1 MSWGHPTCI
10 HIRKE
15 SPQFTDMSR
24 GHPIYIHMRKE
35 SESTEEFAPEKGRK
49 HFLSTRNVS
58 SAFHRL
64 AHSLFTHTHTH
75 KHACEELG
83 TG

>member
-49 HFLSTRNVS
+49 HFL
-58 SAFHRL
+58 FIQGMFRL
-64 AHSLFTHTHTH
+64 LFIDLHTHTSM
-75 KHACEELG
+75 HAK